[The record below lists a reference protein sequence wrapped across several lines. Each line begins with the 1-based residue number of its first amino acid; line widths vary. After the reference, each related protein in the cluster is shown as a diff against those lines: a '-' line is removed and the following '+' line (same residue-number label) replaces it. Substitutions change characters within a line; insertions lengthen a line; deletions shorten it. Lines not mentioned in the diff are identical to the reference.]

1 MPKYMKSRVLYE
13 YKSDNIDDV
22 LSSLYENIDHEAL
35 SKNHKIKVRKK
46 FKVTYIND

>member
-1 MPKYMKSRVLYE
+1 MKSRVLYD

-22 LSSLYENIDHEAL
+22 LSSLYENIDYEAF

>member
-1 MPKYMKSRVLYE
+1 MKSRVLYE